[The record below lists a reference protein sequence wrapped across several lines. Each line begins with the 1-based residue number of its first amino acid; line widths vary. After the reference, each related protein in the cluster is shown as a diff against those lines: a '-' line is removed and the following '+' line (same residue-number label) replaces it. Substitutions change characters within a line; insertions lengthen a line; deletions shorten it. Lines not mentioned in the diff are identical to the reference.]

1 MLYAYITCSSSST
14 MNYITPNR
22 GIISNQSTLLTLQQ
36 TACLYVIG
44 NLHECDPHQL
54 SLLPANIRFL
64 LMVNIPVADLLK
76 LEHTRFTDAVDMN
89 VVWTILTNKLLPNE
103 YAGFMNS
110 PLFKGSGSMKELYM
124 EVLATIIFNNM
135 YNTQS
140 LTGYHSHRELAL
152 DLMFSIR
159 NCLGILNWDQF
170 LASSPSWM
178 QFFQTFPDK
187 FRQDRVIPVRR
198 YQNHYNRSTSD
209 MALVTYYLSECYYFP
224 SRVSIIASPFIKSSF
239 WRDKFYPMVMERM
252 RMFISRAESLWFSAI
267 SDGDSITA
275 NDSITRNFPC
285 ALRFIASEILANPMS
300 SFSRVCLQALDV
312 RTLAALVSA
321 IAPLLAHM
329 KPPFAQYCV
338 NTNHAPYRYLK
349 EFSVAQ
355 PECGPPNDA
364 LAHAL
369 LFECLGSIVTSQEHL
384 EELSLGGIDLLVDC
398 PNYGSL
404 ANALL
409 HFVVKPSMAVLY
421 LSDLPMLRPLLHD
434 ILERYLLGRTARSQ
448 ILHLHNVTIDPKTI
462 PPTGLKT
469 VVMMMVMRDECL
481 NHKQLKLSQMY
492 LPCRII
498 FWLFHKVHIFHLHT
512 LELHRV
518 TVDPPFSIVGIIARH
533 PGLFV
538 QKLCLSNL
546 DIPRC
551 NATAEDFKF
560 LLTKRCLKILS
571 ITNCQIGEKGLLQD
585 LTMALNRIQA
595 CARAPV
601 QISFVDVLN
610 LSENSLGLATD
621 YIFRNFFAALFQLTL
636 QPNLGLDIR
645 SNKLTP
651 HHFTLIYVMWVKHSA
666 GRRLRQLQC
675 QWNHV
680 PTDRQFLSQIAQWV
694 YV

>member
-1 MLYAYITCSSSST
+1 MNNSSITDAGVTRHSAF
-14 MNYITPNR
+14 
-22 GIISNQSTLLTLQQ
+22 LTLQQ
-36 TACLYVIG
+36 MACLYVIG
-44 NLHECDPHQL
+44 NLQEYNPREL
-54 SLLPANIRFL
+54 SLLPANTRFM

-76 LEHTRFTDAVDMN
+76 LEHTEITDSVDMN
-89 VVWTILTNKLLPNE
+89 SVWTILTNKILPVE
-103 YAGFMNS
+103 YTGFINS

-135 YNTQS
+135 CNTQS
-140 LTGYHSHRELAL
+140 FSGYHSHRDLAL

-159 NCLGILNWDQF
+159 NCVGIHDWAQL
-170 LASSPSWM
+170 LACSPSWL
-178 QFFQTFPDK
+178 QYFQTFPDA

-198 YQNHYNRSTSD
+198 YHNHYNRSTSD

-224 SRVSIIASPFIKSSF
+224 SRVSVIATPFINSSF

-252 RMFISRAESLWFSAI
+252 RMFVSRADSLWFSAI
-267 SDGDSITA
+267 GDGDRISVDDNVT
-275 NDSITRNFPC
+275 SNFPC
-285 ALRFIASEILANPMS
+285 ALRFIASEILANPVS
-300 SFSRVCLQALDV
+300 SFNRVCLQALDV
-312 RTLAALVSA
+312 RTLSALVSA
-321 IAPLLAHM
+321 IAPLLSYM

-338 NTNHAPYRYLK
+338 NTNHSPYRYLK

-369 LFECLGSIVTSQEHL
+369 LFECLGSIITCQEHL
-384 EELSLGGIDLLVDC
+384 EELSLGGIDFLVDC

-409 HFVVKPSMAVLY
+409 HFVAKPSMAILY
-421 LSDLPMLRPLLHD
+421 LSDLPILRPLIQD
-434 ILERYLLGRTARSQ
+434 IVERYLLGRSCRSQ
-448 ILHLHNVTIDPKTI
+448 ILHLHNITIDPKTV
-462 PPTGLKT
+462 PPNGIKT
-469 VVMMMVMRDECL
+469 IVMMMVMRAECL
-481 NHKQLKLSQMY
+481 HSKQLKLSQMY
-492 LPCRII
+492 LPSRII
-498 FWLFHKVHIFHLHT
+498 FWLFHRVHILHLHT

-518 TVDPPFSIVGIIARH
+518 TVDPPFSIVSIVARH

-560 LLTKRCLKILS
+560 LLTKRCLKNLS
-571 ITNCQIGEKGLLQD
+571 ITNCHLGEKGLLQD

-595 CARAPV
+595 FARAPIP
-601 QISFVDVLN
+601 ISFIDVLN
-610 LSENSLGLATD
+610 VSENSLGLTTD
-621 YIFRNFFAALFQLTL
+621 YIFRNFFAALFRQTL
-636 QPNLGLDIR
+636 QLNLGLDIR
-645 SNKLTP
+645 NNKLTP
-651 HHFTLIYVMWVKHSA
+651 HHFTLMYVMWAKYSA

-680 PTDRQFLSQIAQWV
+680 PMDRHFLSQIAQWV